1 MITCEPRSLVG
12 LSSTGL
18 KSISASTPAAIA
30 CSAWARPI
38 SPPSTVT
45 ALFSAMFCGLNGAT
59 RMPPR
64 RASRHKPATSVLL
77 PASEVVPW
85 IISVPRGANCRGV
98 SIAIGSLGSR
108 YGSARRYNIAMTSP
122 DLTFILGGA
131 RSGKSAYA
139 EQLAADSGLPVTY
152 VATARIGDAEFAARV
167 EQHRERRPAHWA
179 VVEAPLDLGGV
190 LRELD
195 REGHVVLIDCLTL
208 WLANL
213 LFPADGTV
221 PDGPPLQ
228 AFGDFDAALSNVRGK
243 VIIVSNEIG
252 LGVVP
257 MGSVT
262 RLYVDE
268 LGRLNQR
275 VAAASTHVTMMVAGL
290 PLVLKG

>member
-1 MITCEPRSLVG
+1 
-12 LSSTGL
+12 
-18 KSISASTPAAIA
+18 
-30 CSAWARPI
+30 
-38 SPPSTVT
+38 
-45 ALFSAMFCGLNGAT
+45 
-59 RMPPR
+59 
-64 RASRHKPATSVLL
+64 
-77 PASEVVPW
+77 
-85 IISVPRGANCRGV
+85 
-98 SIAIGSLGSR
+98 
-108 YGSARRYNIAMTSP
+108 MTSR

-131 RSGKSAYA
+131 RSGKSAFA
-139 EQLAADSGLPVTY
+139 ERIAADTNYPVTY
-152 VATARIGDAEFAARV
+152 VATARVGDSEFAARIAL
-167 EQHRERRPAHWA
+167 HRERRPAHWA
-179 VVEAPLDLGGV
+179 LVEAPLDLGGV

-213 LFPADGTV
+213 LFPADGTTR
-221 PDGPPLQ
+221 DSPPLE
-228 AFGDFDAALSNVRGK
+228 ALSALDAALSQIKGK
-243 VIIVSNEIG
+243 VIVVSNEIG